1 MRKKEN
7 ATTVAQQSEVK
18 QVELFASEVTS
29 EAQEV
34 KKESK
39 PKRRGKGADF
49 ADKMWARFDEIE
61 GEQETVNAVI
71 PEPKKEAKKE
81 TNKAAKVKK
90 SGAGLQIV
98 DYSEKAFA
106 VVGDT
111 KKIKAKLMILGG
123 KFNPKLSC
131 GAGWIFSK
139 KRMQS
144 VRLALAI

>member
-1 MRKKEN
+1 MLYNIVFYAFAVFFIVNFATDLVNNIINLLIFILMRKKEN

-34 KKESK
+34 KKE
-39 PKRRGKGADF
+39 
-49 ADKMWARFDEIE
+49 
-61 GEQETVNAVI
+61 
-71 PEPKKEAKKE
+71 AKKE
-81 TNKAAKVKK
+81 TNKSAKVKK
-90 SGAGLQIV
+90 SGAGLKIV

-106 VVGDT
+106 VIGDT
-111 KKIKAKLMILGG
+111 KQIKAKLMILGG
-123 KFNPKLSC
+123 KFNPKLTC